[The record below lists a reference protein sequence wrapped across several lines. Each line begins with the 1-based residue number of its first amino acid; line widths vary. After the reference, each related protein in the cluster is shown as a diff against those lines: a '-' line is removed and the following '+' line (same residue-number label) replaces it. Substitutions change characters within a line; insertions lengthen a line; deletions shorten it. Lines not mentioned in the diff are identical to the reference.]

1 MVIVLMV
8 IVLFALIIG
17 LLVALVKWF
26 CYWSVYMGLSLYFL
40 ENGYEIPDMETLA
53 EYIRKAVEKEIKA
66 KIRRR
71 K

>member
-8 IVLFALIIG
+8 IVLFALILG

-40 ENGYEIPDMETLA
+40 ENGYEIPDMETLT
-53 EYIRKAVEKEIKA
+53 EYVRKAVEKEIKA
-66 KIRRR
+66 RIRRR

>member
-8 IVLFALIIG
+8 IVLFALILG

-26 CYWSVYMGLSLYFL
+26 WYWSVCMGLLLYFL

-53 EYIRKAVEKEIKA
+53 EYVSKAVEKETKA
-66 KIRRR
+66 KIRGR

>member
-1 MVIVLMV
+1 
-8 IVLFALIIG
+8 
-17 LLVALVKWF
+17 
-26 CYWSVYMGLSLYFL
+26 MGLSLYFL

-53 EYIRKAVEKEIKA
+53 EYVRKAVEKETKA

>member
-1 MVIVLMV
+1 M
-8 IVLFALIIG
+8 G
-17 LLVALVKWF
+17 LL
-26 CYWSVYMGLSLYFL
+26 LYFL

-53 EYIRKAVEKEIKA
+53 EYVSKAVAKETKA